1 MNIAF
6 SIETPERV
14 PINSGSHGKHQPT
27 DDGTTPCNLIEKYQ
41 KIRSFTLELCK
52 PLEVEGGRR
61 RSRCYHSFVVVES
74 CRFLPTAAA
83 HAVRRQ

>member
-41 KIRSFTLELCK
+41 KIRSFTLELSK
-52 PLEVEGGRR
+52 PLAGWGTDCHRLTLHGAGWRLAIGGPMTGG
-61 RSRCYHSFVVVES
+61 E
-74 CRFLPTAAA
+74 P
-83 HAVRRQ
+83 